1 MREPEL
7 AGPVRPRLLGPDS
20 GERALLLGRDI
31 GEPLRLLGRDIGE
44 PLRLLGRDAGER
56 LLLLGRDSGERL
68 RLLLGR
74 DAGERLRLL
83 GGDSGERS
91 LLLGC
96 DETGG
101 GGSCSSETG
110 ACCIA
115 IGVGKRSP
123 PLDMILIIIGAW
135 GTWGAGIAGAD
146 TRRLPDARD
155 GDVLVRDLCLASAKL
170 QSRLARSVK
179 ITNVWTNFMFK
190 NSSFISVSVTQ

>member
-7 AGPVRPRLLGPDS
+7 AGPVRPRLLGRDP
-20 GERALLLGRDI
+20 GERALLLDRDI

-44 PLRLLGRDAGER
+44 PLRLLGRD
-56 LLLLGRDSGERL
+56 SGERL
-68 RLLLGR
+68 RLLGR

-83 GGDSGERS
+83 GCDSGERLLLLGRDSGERS

-101 GGSCSSETG
+101 GGSCSSGTG

-115 IGVGKRSP
+115 IGVGERSP
-123 PLDMILIIIGAW
+123 PLDRILIIIGAW
-135 GTWGAGIAGAD
+135 GTWGAGTAGAD